1 MRRRK
6 GNKRNKN
13 GSRSRFRQV
22 ENTRQIFPEGTEWW
36 THFLFLQ
43 RIPFMAFTHRKL
55 TCLPRTNNEND
66 PIPISQ
72 IFFVILFLRFC
83 SRWYCFCCCCY
94 RGEEES
100 EERKKGIHESC
111 VSKKGNYFFY
121 LSSSRILFLF
131 PLSSYLFHSISFSLT
146 FIYPVWR

>member
-1 MRRRK
+1 
-6 GNKRNKN
+6 
-13 GSRSRFRQV
+13 
-22 ENTRQIFPEGTEWW
+22 
-36 THFLFLQ
+36 
-43 RIPFMAFTHRKL
+43 MAFTHRKL

-131 PLSSYLFHSISFSLT
+131 PLSSYLFLSLSPSFILSDDCWKKGEQNRRFSQGKKSQEAMKRPFTLKYKHDP
-146 FIYPVWR
+146 FRSFE